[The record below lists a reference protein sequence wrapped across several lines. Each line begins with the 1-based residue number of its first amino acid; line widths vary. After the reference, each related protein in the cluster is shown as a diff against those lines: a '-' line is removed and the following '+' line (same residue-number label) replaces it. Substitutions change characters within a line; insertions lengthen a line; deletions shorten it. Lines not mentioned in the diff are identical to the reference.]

1 MLSSSETLKS
11 LLLKMGRRRRLVSRP
26 DELAR
31 ASKASLARFG
41 MLKVLHE
48 GAETDDGDD
57 TLPAESPYARIAREG
72 IHRREGLG
80 HYALPWVLFDCEGSL
95 TGVSIRGTIPCLI
108 SYGRHR
114 FISLRVSSGST
125 DFALQLAG
133 KKFSCQSLQIA
144 CVGVRIQ
151 PLHPRAHSMA
161 RVRVWD

>member
-1 MLSSSETLKS
+1 
-11 LLLKMGRRRRLVSRP
+11 MGRRRRLVSRP

-57 TLPAESPYARIAREG
+57 TLAADRLTR
-72 IHRREGLG
+72 GLHAKAYIVEKG
-80 HYALPWVLFDCEGSL
+80 WDTTLYLGSCLIVRGSL
-95 TGVSIRGTIPCLI
+95 TGVSRRSTIPCLI
-108 SYGRHR
+108 SWGRHR
-114 FISLRVSSGST
+114 FISLSVSSGST
-125 DFALQLAG
+125 DFALKLAG

-144 CVGVRIQ
+144 CFGVRIQ

>member
-1 MLSSSETLKS
+1 
-11 LLLKMGRRRRLVSRP
+11 MGRRRRLVSRP

-80 HYALPWVLFDCEGSL
+80 HYALPWVLFDCEGQ
-95 TGVSIRGTIPCLI
+95 
-108 SYGRHR
+108 SYR
-114 FISLRVSSGST
+114 
-125 DFALQLAG
+125 
-133 KKFSCQSLQIA
+133 CQSKEHYSLF
-144 CVGVRIQ
+144 
-151 PLHPRAHSMA
+151 
-161 RVRVWD
+161 D